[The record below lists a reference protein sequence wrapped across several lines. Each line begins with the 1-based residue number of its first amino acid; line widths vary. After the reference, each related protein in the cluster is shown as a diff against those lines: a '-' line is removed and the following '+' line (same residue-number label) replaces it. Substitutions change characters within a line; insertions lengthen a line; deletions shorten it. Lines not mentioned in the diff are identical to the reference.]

1 MKNKLFIAMLISALL
16 LVGCASSP
24 SSKYIAIFTNNSS
37 YVIDVSPYDPED
49 FKAFTLKPG
58 ESHTNS
64 TNMAFIS
71 RFDNYNDMVMNT
83 YDSPYNKDVPYSKK
97 RVYTSK
103 MTYSDVNYPPFEQ
116 EVLDF
121 EGYGNWSVS
130 TSVDRITDVESLKL
144 ELRSTSGT
152 SSLSIWIVDDGR
164 DHKELDMYINW
175 GTFLTSKSDIEVTTR
190 VGKEE
195 PYTMERHLSTN
206 GRSTFLNRTSGITTV
221 ILIKQ
226 MMRSPSFIAQTTPYM
241 KNPKTISFDTRGLY
255 NILRDYNLFGIE

>member
-37 YVIDVSPYDPED
+37 YVIDVSPYKPEH
-49 FKAFTLKPG
+49 FEPFTLQSG

-64 TNMAFIS
+64 TDMALIS

-83 YDSPYNKDVPYSKK
+83 YEWISH
-97 RVYTSK
+97 RETRTYTET